1 MEIGKAILSSQNLL
15 FVQHIHM
22 FHYTLFAF
30 SKAPSFLNRKIFA
43 ANNTST
49 IEEEPQH
56 RKVFARRNKN
66 RKRKQELEEEEDK
79 NDDREDQYRE
89 EKLLNRISIG
99 VALGVNLLL
108 LCGTLNSFSSLYLPW
123 MLFYGVEVVGGWS
136 ISLTFL
142 FLPGKF
148 Q

>member
-66 RKRKQELEEEEDK
+66 RKRKQEFEEDK

>member
-1 MEIGKAILSSQNLL
+1 
-15 FVQHIHM
+15 M

-30 SKAPSFLNRKIFA
+30 SKVPSFLNRKIFA
-43 ANNTST
+43 ANTSA

-66 RKRKQELEEEEDK
+66 RKRKQELEEEEEDK

-99 VALGVNLLL
+99 VALGVNLLSL
-108 LCGTLNSFSSLYLPW
+108 GGTLKSVSSLYLPW
-123 MLFYGVEVVGGWS
+123 MLFYGVEVFGGWS

>member
-1 MEIGKAILSSQNLL
+1 
-15 FVQHIHM
+15 M

-99 VALGVNLLL
+99 VALGVNLLML
-108 LCGTLNSFSSLYLPW
+108 FGTLKCVSSLYLPW

-142 FLPGKF
+142 FLPGKLF

>member
-1 MEIGKAILSSQNLL
+1 
-15 FVQHIHM
+15 M

-30 SKAPSFLNRKIFA
+30 SKVPSFLNRKIFA
-43 ANNTST
+43 ANTSA

-79 NDDREDQYRE
+79 DDDREDQYRE

-108 LCGTLNSFSSLYLPW
+108 LGGTLKSVSSLYLPW
-123 MLFYGVEVVGGWS
+123 MLFYGVEVFGGWS
-136 ISLTFL
+136 ISLTFP

>member
-30 SKAPSFLNRKIFA
+30 SKVPSFLNRKIFA
-43 ANNTST
+43 ANSTST

-108 LCGTLNSFSSLYLPW
+108 LGGTLKSASSLYLPW